1 MATEPLSRAVPN
13 EVRDFADR
21 SVEQARKAFGSFVG
35 VVNAAIES
43 GAPSP
48 ADSADASAQ
57 LSRLALGFAEH
68 NVQGAFTLAHDMVHA
83 TEVSQLLE
91 LQREF
96 LETQMKALK
105 SQMRMLD
112 ASGRN
117 DGKRTQ

>member
-1 MATEPLSRAVPN
+1 
-13 EVRDFADR
+13 
-21 SVEQARKAFGSFVG
+21 
-35 VVNAAIES
+35 
-43 GAPSP
+43 
-48 ADSADASAQ
+48 
-57 LSRLALGFAEH
+57 
-68 NVQGAFTLAHDMVHA
+68 MVHA
-83 TEVSQLLE
+83 TEVWQLLE